1 MQMRR
6 IIALFISITLISSSS
21 FAAVLILEGT
31 YQLRNI
37 FVMNGETEEGV
48 GFCTTEVRVNGEITS
63 DEINSSAFEIDLTQ
77 YGFRMGESVE
87 VEIVHKDGCEPV
99 VLNPGALKPNATFI
113 IEEITV
119 DKSGLISWKT
129 SNEQGSLPYVV
140 QQYKWNKWVNIG
152 EVLGEGT
159 SNLNQYRFQTGPVSG
174 LNKFRVIQKSFE
186 GKIRKSPEVSFKSD
200 RAPVSFKYSKKSQT
214 VSFSDETSFE
224 IYNKYGQIVKRGFGN
239 SIDVSALRKSNYYI
253 TFDNLT
259 DEFVKK

>member
-1 MQMRR
+1 MRR
-6 IIALFISITLISSSS
+6 ILTLFVTLFLFSVAG
-21 FAAVLILEGT
+21 FAGVKIIEGT

-37 FVMNGETEEGV
+37 FVMNGETSEGV
-48 GFCTTEVRVNGEITS
+48 GFCTTEVRVNGDITA
-63 DEINSSAFEIDLTQ
+63 DEINSSAYEIDLTQ
-77 YGFRMGESVE
+77 YGFRMGEPIE
-87 VEIVHKDGCEPV
+87 VEIVHKEGCEPV

-119 DKSGLISWKT
+119 DKTGLISWKT

-140 QQYKWNKWVNIG
+140 QQYKWNKWVNVG
-152 EVLGEGT
+152 EVIGEGT
-159 SNLNQYRFQTGPVSG
+159 SNMNQYKFQAGPVSG
-174 LNKFRVIQKSFE
+174 KNKFRVIQKSFE
-186 GKIRKSPEVSFKSD
+186 GKIRKSPEVSFNSD
-200 RAPVSFKYSKKSQT
+200 REPVSFKYSKKAQT